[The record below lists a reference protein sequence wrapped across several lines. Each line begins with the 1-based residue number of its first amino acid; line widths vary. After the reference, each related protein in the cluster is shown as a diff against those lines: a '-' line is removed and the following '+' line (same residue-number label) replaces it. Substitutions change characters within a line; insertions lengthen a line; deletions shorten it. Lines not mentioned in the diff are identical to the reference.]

1 MTFQRAFERAGTFN
15 CNGNLDQGYCARTFQ
30 WLASISKNLKNDW
43 FKRISEE
50 HPLPLTSIMIPDHQ
64 VVHVQEETVPRRYV
78 RLPEDADENLPDPH
92 AGEKFIGN
100 DDEVLLTI
108 SPGGP
113 VPPRS
118 TGKPDGTGTGDYS
131 YYRSALR

>member
-1 MTFQRAFERAGTFN
+1 
-15 CNGNLDQGYCARTFQ
+15 
-30 WLASISKNLKNDW
+30 
-43 FKRISEE
+43 
-50 HPLPLTSIMIPDHQ
+50 MIPDHQ

-108 SPGGP
+108 SPEGQCLQEALASLTEREREIILITAQHS
-113 VPPRS
+113 VD
-118 TGKPDGTGTGDYS
+118 GKQLRLPQDVLDGLCKRLETTKENIRTIRKRAYNKIKK
-131 YYRSALR
+131 YVETHC